1 MREKAEKV
9 ASKEELEQQIKALQE
24 QLKRFEG
31 EHEKLFTLLKVTRTI
46 ATELQ
51 LDKLLKLIM
60 DEVRDALKADR
71 CTVFLIDEKRQ
82 ELWSKVAHGVQPGEI
97 RFPLGKGIAGFVA
110 TTGRV
115 LNIPDCYAD
124 PRFNPEIDR
133 QTGYRTRCM
142 LTFPMR
148 NKRGEVIG
156 VFQVLNKKGG
166 VFTRQDEEIL
176 DAISIISASQ
186 IENAQLYDEQERT
199 FESFVETLASTIDAR
214 DPLTAGHSRRIMLY
228 AEEIARLAGLSP
240 EKRRVL
246 RRAAL
251 LHDVGKIGVREN
263 VLTKES
269 RLTPDEYE
277 HIKSHVVI
285 TRTILGKIHFS
296 GPNKEIPDIA
306 STHHEKIDGS
316 GYPEGLKG
324 DEIPEGGRILAI
336 ADVFDAMT
344 SHRHYRDR
352 MEIRKVLAHFLQNE
366 GTKYDA
372 RFLKAF
378 FEIPLPRL
386 LRIMEDKSG
395 VVLDEADREKLKD
408 FTLRDL
414 ANALFQGNE
423 GNAPEFV
430 RLFEKY
436 YYHPN

>member
-1 MREKAEKV
+1 MSVESLARQVEMLRERLEK
-9 ASKEELEQQIKALQE
+9 
-24 QLKRFEG
+24 FEG

-71 CTVFLIDEKRQ
+71 CTVFLIDEERQ

-97 RFPLGKGIAGFVA
+97 RFPLEKGIAGSVA

-148 NKRGEVIG
+148 NKRGEIIG

-186 IENAQLYDEQERT
+186 IENAQLYEEQERT

-228 AEEIARLAGLSP
+228 AEEIARLAGFP
-240 EKRRVL
+240 AEKRRVL

-251 LHDVGKIGVREN
+251 LHDVGKIGVRES
-263 VLTKES
+263 VLTKDS
-269 RLTPDEYE
+269 RLTPAEYE
-277 HIKSHVVI
+277 HIKSHVEI
-285 TRTILGKIHFS
+285 TRTILSKIHFS
-296 GPNKEIPDIA
+296 GSNKDIPEIA
-306 STHHEKIDGS
+306 STHHEKVDGS
-316 GYPEGLKG
+316 GYPRGLKG
-324 DEIPEGGRILAI
+324 DQIPEGGRILAI

-352 MEIRKVLAHFLQNE
+352 MEFQKVLAHFLQNE

-372 RFLKAF
+372 HFLKAF
-378 FEIPLPRL
+378 FEIRLHRL
-386 LRIMEDKSG
+386 LQIMEEGTNTVVREIDKKI
-395 VVLDEADREKLKD
+395 LATY
-408 FTLRDL
+408 TLREL
-414 ANALFQGNE
+414 ANALFAGDE
-423 GNAPEFV
+423 GNRPKFV
-430 RLFEKY
+430 RVFENY
-436 YYHPN
+436 YYSS